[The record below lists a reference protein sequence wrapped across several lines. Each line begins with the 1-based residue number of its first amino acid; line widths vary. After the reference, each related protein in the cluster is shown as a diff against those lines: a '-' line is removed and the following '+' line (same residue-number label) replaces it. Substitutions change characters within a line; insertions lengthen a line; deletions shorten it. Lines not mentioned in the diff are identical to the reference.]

1 MFVDG
6 RDRLDIA
13 CDCDAVIGGDGLV
26 ISIAAAS
33 IIAKVTRDRL
43 MCALAQD
50 CPGYGFESH
59 KGYSVPEHLE
69 ALDRLGPTVHHRRFF
84 APVVAAREKHQ
95 PRTIEDGIAAMETQ
109 VSLEIVG
116 CGADVVASIGC
127 GLSYASC
134 QANRCFS
141 ALTRQTRS
149 LSGDDGHS
157 VPVGQAR
164 IGHFGRFMRFTSLII
179 ELIRARPRLVV
190 WLVVLLQAA
199 LWLIVPLLLYR
210 SPPGDLAT
218 VLAYGREYQVGTDLG
233 PPLAF
238 WLADIAFRAA
248 GNHMFGVYLL
258 AQLCSIAT
266 FWTLYLLA
274 RAIVGGQQAVLAVLL
289 TMTVTAFSS
298 PGLEFGPLVL
308 ARPLWALLLLHSWQ
322 LIGQNRRN
330 AWFAWSIEAGLLL
343 LTTSAAIG
351 LLLLVAGFAL
361 ATERGRRT
369 LMSFDPL
376 FALLVIVVLA
386 LPYLIWLI
394 RADTLAL
401 PHWPAMA
408 DLSAR
413 ALHWAALLGGLLL
426 AISGIV
432 LLVAAQLRL
441 VRPQSGRGADHLSAA
456 GRSAG
461 ARFRLFLRDRPGAV
475 RQPDLRPVRF
485 RSRRRAAPASRL
497 LMSGLAAIVATG
509 DLVHLRRQRLL
520 RSVWAAAVVAPALA
534 VLATTIFLPWTGGG
548 EVTTSLPARAI
559 ANFFGDSFER
569 RTNQPLRAVTGDAQ
583 LAALISLDA
592 GRPHL
597 LLDATPER
605 TPWLTLAKFNETGGV
620 VVWRASDTVGTPP
633 ADIAQRFPGLVPE
646 VPRAFEWFVT
656 GRQPLLRIGWAI
668 VRPKTP

>member
-1 MFVDG
+1 
-6 RDRLDIA
+6 
-13 CDCDAVIGGDGLV
+13 
-26 ISIAAAS
+26 
-33 IIAKVTRDRL
+33 
-43 MCALAQD
+43 
-50 CPGYGFESH
+50 
-59 KGYSVPEHLE
+59 
-69 ALDRLGPTVHHRRFF
+69 
-84 APVVAAREKHQ
+84 
-95 PRTIEDGIAAMETQ
+95 
-109 VSLEIVG
+109 
-116 CGADVVASIGC
+116 
-127 GLSYASC
+127 
-134 QANRCFS
+134 
-141 ALTRQTRS
+141 
-149 LSGDDGHS
+149 
-157 VPVGQAR
+157 
-164 IGHFGRFMRFTSLII
+164 MRFTSLII

-190 WLVVLLQAA
+190 WLVVLLQAT

-258 AQLCSIAT
+258 AQLCGVAM

-289 TMTVTAFSS
+289 TMTVVAFSS

-361 ATERGRRT
+361 ATLRGRRM

-394 RADTLAL
+394 RADTMTL
-401 PHWPAMA
+401 PHWPAIA

-413 ALHWAALLGGLLL
+413 ALHWGALLGGLLF
-426 AISGIV
+426 AISGIM
-432 LLVAAQLRL
+432 LLVVVDSGWFAPNPEEAPIIY
-441 VRPQSGRGADHLSAA
+441 RPPVDPLARDFVYFFALGPALLGSLISG
-456 GRSAG
+456 
-461 ARFRLFLRDRPGAV
+461 FF
-475 RQPDLRPVRF
+475 DLRGV
-485 RSRRRAAPASRL
+485 SGGVGVAL
-497 LMSGLAAIVATG
+497 LTSGLAAIVATG
-509 DLVHLRRQRLL
+509 DLVLLRRQRLL
-520 RSVWAAAVVAPALA
+520 RSIWAAAIVAPAIA
-534 VLATTIFLPWTGGG
+534 VLATTLFLPWTGSG
-548 EVTTSLPARAI
+548 EVATSLPARAI

-569 RTNQPLRAVTGDAQ
+569 RTNQRLRAVTGDAQ
-583 LAALISLDA
+583 LAALIALDV

-597 LLDATPER
+597 FLDAAPER
-605 TPWLTLAKFNETGGV
+605 TPWLSLSKFNETGGV